1 VENWCRLNV
10 LGELQ
15 LLHEH
20 VRVPLLPTAERLLAA
35 VAVLHRGRRVRR
47 AVIAEQLWPG
57 AAPGRAASSLRSV
70 LWRLPRPRG
79 RPPVQGNSA
88 LVWLAEGVGVDLW
101 EAEGIAEAL
110 SSADPS
116 ALPPQG
122 RGLFRAD
129 LLPDWTED
137 WLMIEQESY
146 RQQRLHALEA
156 EAASLCRHGLF
167 THALDAAL
175 AAVRAEPLRESAHR
189 RVIEVHLAE
198 GNHAEALRQYDG
210 YRRLLAL
217 ELGLPPS
224 DTIQGLVGPLL
235 GRPVDR
241 AGRRRSGR
249 PHPFGPGMRRRP
261 VVTGGTYRA
270 QEDS

>member
-1 VENWCRLNV
+1 MESWCRLNV
-10 LGELQ
+10 LGELE
-15 LLHEH
+15 LFHDN
-20 VRVPLLPTAERLLAA
+20 VRIPLLPTAERLLA
-35 VAVLHRGRRVRR
+35 VLVVLHRGRRVRR

-88 LVWLAEGVGVDLW
+88 LLWLADGVDVDLW
-101 EAEGIAEAL
+101 EAEGVAGAL

-116 ALPPQG
+116 AAPVPGL
-122 RGLFRAD
+122 GLFRAD

-137 WLMIEQESY
+137 WLVIEQESY
-146 RQQRLHALEA
+146 RQQRLHALETG
-156 EAASLCRHGLF
+156 AALLCRHGRF

-210 YRRLLAL
+210 YRRLLAV

-224 DTIQGLVGPLL
+224 DNIRRLVGPLL
-235 GRPVDR
+235 GRPIDR
-241 AGRRRSGR
+241 ADRRRSR
-249 PHPFGPGMRRRP
+249 RSHPLGPGMRRRS
-261 VVTGGTYRA
+261 VVTGEPYRA
-270 QEDS
+270 QEDT